1 MKRIVIT
8 GPESTGKSWLTKNLA
23 KHYNTVWVPEYARD
37 YIASLN
43 REYNQNDILYIA
55 QQQLELEQEKAQ
67 KANSL
72 LFCDTS
78 MLVPKIWSDFV
89 FGRCP
94 DWIEQQLDNHIYD
107 LYLLC
112 YIDTPW
118 EEDPLREHPHKRKTL
133 FSIYENELKQ
143 RDFPFE
149 IITGLNNERLNNAV
163 HAIEKH
169 FRNV

>member
-1 MKRIVIT
+1 MKRVVIT
-8 GPESTGKSWLTKNLA
+8 GPESTGKSWLAKNLA
-23 KHYNTVWVPEYARD
+23 KHYDTVWVPEYARD
-37 YIASLN
+37 YIASLK
-43 REYNQNDILYIA
+43 REYTQNDILYIA
-55 QQQLELEQEKAQ
+55 QQQLKLEQEQAQ
-67 KANSL
+67 KANGL

-78 MLVPKIWSDFV
+78 MLVTKIWSDFV
-89 FGRCP
+89 FGSCP

-118 EEDPLREHPHKRKTL
+118 EEDPLREHPNKRKTL

-149 IITGLNNERLNNAV
+149 IITGLDTQRLNNAV

-169 FRNV
+169 FPDV